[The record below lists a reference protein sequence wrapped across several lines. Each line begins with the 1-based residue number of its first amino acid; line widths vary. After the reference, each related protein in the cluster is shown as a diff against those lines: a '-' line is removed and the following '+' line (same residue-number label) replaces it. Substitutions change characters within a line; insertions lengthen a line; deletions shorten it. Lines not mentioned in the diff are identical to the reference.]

1 MQSTGKFIIVAGI
14 VLLVVGVIV
23 YFFGDKL
30 GWIGNL
36 PGDIRYEKGNT
47 RVFFPIVTMILL
59 SLVLNIIIYVFKK
72 L

>member
-1 MQSTGKFIIVAGI
+1 MQSTGKFIIIAAL

-59 SLVLNIIIYVFKK
+59 SLVLNLIIYVFKK
-72 L
+72 F

>member
-1 MQSTGKFIIVAGI
+1 MQLTGKFIIVAGI

-47 RVFFPIVTMILL
+47 RVFFPIATMILL

-72 L
+72 F